1 MIGCTTYRKRDRPLL
16 ARLLRRQDGSAA
28 IEFAFIMP
36 TVLIL
41 LMGMLEIAMILLV
54 SVLLDAGVRQA
65 SRFGITGYAVGGQS
79 REDQIL
85 AIIEETT
92 IGLVEMDEVTIDV
105 LVYPSFT
112 DVGQPEPYTDDSP
125 ANGQYDEGEEFTDIN
140 GNGSWDEDMGT
151 SGAGGPGEVVVYS
164 VRYDWPLL
172 SGYMFDIIGT
182 GGTVPLGASIAVRN
196 EPF

>member
-1 MIGCTTYRKRDRPLL
+1 MAGRNRYRDPRTLLKRLV
-16 ARLLRRQDGSAA
+16 RREDGGAF

-36 TVLIL
+36 VVLV
-41 LMGMLEIAMILLV
+41 LMLGMLEVAMILLV
-54 SVLLDAGVRQA
+54 SVLLDAGVRQS
-65 SRFGITGYAVGGQS
+65 SRFGITGFTLGGQS

-85 AIIEETT
+85 AIIEDTT
-92 IGLVEMDEVTIDV
+92 IGLVDMEEVQIDV
-105 LVYPSFT
+105 LVYPSFIE
-112 DVGQPEPYTDDSP
+112 VGQPEPYTDDMP

-172 SGYMFDIIGT
+172 TGYLFDVFGA